1 VSSFSW
7 LRGVMRATSKQKD
20 HEDDNACI
28 IIFMVEK
35 NCDDYNSTRRRL
47 IRR

>member
-1 VSSFSW
+1 
-7 LRGVMRATSKQKD
+7 MRATSKQKD

-35 NCDDYNSTRRRL
+35 NCDDYNSTRRRP
-47 IRR
+47 IRQ